1 MGTTMAM
8 TMGMMATFL
17 EMIMTMTMEMIC
29 GTFLD
34 NLDLHLRMTMEMI
47 TEMMAMLPSTTM
59 AMTMIRW
66 ELTTIIQEL
75 TTIIQEPTMIRWEL
89 TTIIQELTTTIR
101 EPTMIF
107 QVLLNSM
114 TTKWVALPNSKDRR
128 TLRRPMRNTLELE
141 LSF

>member
-1 MGTTMAM
+1 
-8 TMGMMATFL
+8 
-17 EMIMTMTMEMIC
+17 MIMEMT
-29 GTFLD
+29 
-34 NLDLHLRMTMEMI
+34 

-59 AMTMIRW
+59 AMTMILW

-75 TTIIQEPTMIRWEL
+75 TMIIQEPTMIRWEL
-89 TTIIQELTTTIR
+89 TTIIQELTMIIQEPTMIRWELTTTIR

-141 LSF
+141 LS

>member
-1 MGTTMAM
+1 MTMEMTTEMMAMFPSTTMAM

-17 EMIMTMTMEMIC
+17 
-29 GTFLD
+29 
-34 NLDLHLRMTMEMI
+34 EMI

-59 AMTMIRW
+59 AMTMILWELTTIIQELTTIRW

-75 TTIIQEPTMIRWEL
+75 TTIIQEPTMIRW
-89 TTIIQELTTTIR
+89 ELTTTIR

-141 LSF
+141 LSS